1 MITHCRFLETIHR
14 TGGIMVKTFR
24 DHRIAMSM
32 LIFGLASENKIII
45 DDKKMIKT
53 SFPNFKEILNS
64 VGAKIEF
71 VPK

>member
-1 MITHCRFLETIHR
+1 MITHCRFLKTIHR
-14 TGGIMVKTFR
+14 LGVLWLKLL

-53 SFPNFKEILNS
+53 SFSKL
-64 VGAKIEF
+64 
-71 VPK
+71 